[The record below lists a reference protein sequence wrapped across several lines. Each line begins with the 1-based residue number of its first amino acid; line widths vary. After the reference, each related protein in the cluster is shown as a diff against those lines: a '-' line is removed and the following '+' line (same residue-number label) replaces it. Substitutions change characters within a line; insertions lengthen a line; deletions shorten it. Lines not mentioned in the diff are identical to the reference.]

1 MYERKVKWERV
12 FLLGI
17 IVYLFVGTVCSII
30 DSHIDP
36 YKFEKRYTGR
46 NILEF

>member
-1 MYERKVKWERV
+1 MKRKVKWERV

-17 IVYLFVGTVCSII
+17 IVYFFVGTVCSII

-36 YKFEKRYTGR
+36 YKFERDIQEEISW
-46 NILEF
+46 NF